1 MKAFSQSMGD
11 YEAWLA
17 NELQGEFVQDDIDEK
32 HRKMCE
38 DAFVFLRATYWR
50 WAEIIYDVRPE
61 LADMPQVLSIGDTHL
76 ENFGTWRDIEGRLVW
91 GANDFDD
98 AAIMPYGLDLVRL
111 VASAV
116 LAQSGDGISGSAIAE
131 LILAGYVRGLDHP
144 APIILERDHP
154 WLRDKLLLSED
165 ERKDFWKKCDKRK
178 PGKKPAPGRF
188 VEALKN
194 ALPKGSGGVT
204 PAPVTKGTGSLGR
217 PRFVAYVKEW
227 RGGPVLREAKALVPS
242 AWSLA
247 RSGDHVI
254 RTEVIAAGR
263 MRSPDPH
270 FMVTGRILVRR
281 LSPNS
286 RKIEIKTDAKTLLN
300 GSMLEL
306 MGFEI
311 ANCHSDDAAS
321 AAAIRNDLRSRGEN
335 WLYEAARA
343 AAEAI
348 EGDWKAY
355 RSKAC

>member
-1 MKAFSQSMGD
+1 MKTLSQSLSD

-17 NELQGEFVQDDIDEK
+17 YELQGELVQEDIDEK
-32 HRKMCE
+32 HRKMCGE
-38 DAFVFLRATYWR
+38 AFAFLRATYWR
-50 WAEIIYDVRPE
+50 WAEIIYEVRPE

-111 VASAV
+111 VASAI
-116 LAQSGDGISGSAIAE
+116 LAQPDAGISGRAIAE
-131 LILAGYVRGLDHP
+131 LILAGYVRGLEH
-144 APIILERDHP
+144 ANPIVLERDHP

-165 ERKDFWKKCDKRK
+165 ERKEFWKKWDTRK
-178 PGKKPAPGRF
+178 PAKRPASSRF

-194 ALPKGSGGVT
+194 ALPKGAASAT
-204 PAPVTKGTGSLGR
+204 PLPVTKGTGSLGR
-217 PRFVAYVKEW
+217 PRFVAYVNEW

-254 RTEVIAAGR
+254 RTGVIAAGR

-270 FMVTGRILVRR
+270 FVVSGRILVRR

-311 ANCHSDDAAS
+311 ANCHSDDPAG
-321 AAAIRNDLRSRGEN
+321 AAAIRNDLRPRGKD
-335 WLYEAARA
+335 WLYEAARS
-343 AAEAI
+343 AAEAVQK
-348 EGDWKAY
+348 EWKDY
-355 RSKAC
+355 RIRAG

>member
-1 MKAFSQSMGD
+1 MKAFSPSMSN
-11 YEAWLA
+11 YETWLA
-17 NELQGEFVQDDIDEK
+17 HELQGELVQEDIGEK
-32 HRKMCE
+32 HRKMRE
-38 DAFVFLRATYWR
+38 NSFAFLRATYWR
-50 WAEIIYDVRPE
+50 WAEIVYEVRPE
-61 LADMPQVLSIGDTHL
+61 LAGMPQVLSIGDTHL

-111 VASAV
+111 VASAI
-116 LAQSGDGISGSAIAE
+116 LALPDDGTSGRAIAE
-131 LILAGYVRGLDHP
+131 LVLAGYVRGLEHP
-144 APIILERDHP
+144 NPVVLERDHP

-165 ERKDFWKKCDKRK
+165 ERKEFWKKWESRK

-194 ALPKGSGGVT
+194 ALPKGSGNVT
-204 PAPVTKGTGSLGR
+204 PVPVTKGTGSLGR
-217 PRFVAYVKEW
+217 PRFAAYVPEW

-254 RTEVIAAGR
+254 RTGIIAAGR

-270 FMVTGRILVRR
+270 FAVVGRILVRR

-300 GSMLEL
+300 GAMLEL

-311 ANCHSDDAAS
+311 ANCHSDDAAN
-321 AAAIRNDLRSRGEN
+321 AATIRSDLRSRDEG
-335 WLYEAARA
+335 WLHAAARA
-343 AAEAI
+343 AAEAT
-348 EGDWKAY
+348 EREWKTY
-355 RSKAC
+355 RAGAG